1 MCQKIKLFYF
11 KFGDADL
18 KDALTGG
25 DGDPE
30 GIEVHEHYGNTT
42 IDLCSDF

>member
-30 GIEVHEHYGNTT
+30 GIEVGKITVFT
-42 IDLCSDF
+42 L